1 MKNYVMNGGNI
12 MTRIRMT
19 KAVDR
24 INRDIYMTIIRN
36 VQKNRMTIAQDNIL

>member
-24 INRDIYMTIIRN
+24 LNSDIYMTIIRN
-36 VQKNRMTIAQDNIL
+36 V

>member
-12 MTRIRMT
+12 MTKIRMT

-24 INRDIYMTIIRN
+24 INHDIYMTIIRN